1 MYDTKHYNYLS
12 NRYVATIKSASQNI
26 NCPEG
31 TWEIHTSVE
40 RVEKRTGVFDV
51 AVAFNCNRGNFPN
64 ASVSVN
70 LTFSDW
76 SAANYVLFP
85 GAVYKGNRFDWR
97 RIAYSPKLLDPRDIG
112 PGKQQIISDIPK
124 LNFQDGPSKI
134 QERSG
139 SMSTP
144 GVGFYS
150 DKLHSVCWILTE
162 QGTELGDYGISIE
175 ETNDRQQA
183 TISITA
189 PVVRE
194 VYKYHLTDM
203 RYPSDDKTI
212 NFKQGDAVTI
222 KFRIYEFKSGN
233 LQGLFNQFATIRKDL
248 SLPDTLSTI
257 LPFSS
262 AFKVQEKKFNELNFV
277 SEYGYYAVGAREN
290 FLQDWQIGWTGG
302 MISTYPL
309 LVAGSVPTKNNVIK
323 NFDWLFPAG
332 ISPSGF
338 FWDSGEGGNRWYG
351 GDIRK
356 PHTADW
362 HLVRKSGDGLYYVIR
377 QLMIMQ
383 KLGYPVKDSWRKGT
397 TIVVDAFV
405 NLWKKNGQFGN
416 FINSK
421 SGEIIVGGSASGG
434 IVPGALCLSYKYF
447 GEESYLDIAIKA
459 GDYYNEN
466 FVKKGITCGGPGDA
480 MQNPDSESCY
490 ALLESY
496 MLLYETTKDNRWL
509 GIAENVA
516 MQFATWVMSYNYMF
530 PLNSLFGR
538 LDLKS

>member
-1 MYDTKHYNYLS
+1 
-12 NRYVATIKSASQNI
+12 
-26 NCPEG
+26 
-31 TWEIHTSVE
+31 
-40 RVEKRTGVFDV
+40 
-51 AVAFNCNRGNFPN
+51 
-64 ASVSVN
+64 
-70 LTFSDW
+70 
-76 SAANYVLFP
+76 
-85 GAVYKGNRFDWR
+85 
-97 RIAYSPKLLDPRDIG
+97 
-112 PGKQQIISDIPK
+112 
-124 LNFQDGPSKI
+124 
-134 QERSG
+134 
-139 SMSTP
+139 
-144 GVGFYS
+144 
-150 DKLHSVCWILTE
+150 
-162 QGTELGDYGISIE
+162 
-175 ETNDRQQA
+175 
-183 TISITA
+183 
-189 PVVRE
+189 
-194 VYKYHLTDM
+194 
-203 RYPSDDKTI
+203 
-212 NFKQGDAVTI
+212 I

-277 SEYGYYAVGAREN
+277 PEYGYYSVGAREN

-309 LVAGSVPTKNNVIK
+309 LVAGSTITKSNVIK
-323 NFDWLFPAG
+323 NFDWLFPDG

-377 QLMIMQ
+377 QFMIMQ
-383 KLGYPVKDSWRKGT
+383 KLGYPVKDSWKNGAKM
-397 TIVVDAFV
+397 VGDAFV

-421 SGEIIVGGSASGG
+421 TGEIIVGGSTSGG
-434 IVPGALCLSYKYF
+434 IVPGALCVSYKYF
-447 GEESYLDIAIKA
+447 GEKSHLDIAIKA

-466 FVKKGITCGGPGDA
+466 FVQKGITCGGPGDA

-496 MLLYETTKDNRWL
+496 MLLYETTKDNKWL

-516 MQFATWVMSYNYMF
+516 MQFATWVMSYNYKF
-530 PLNSLFGR
+530 PVNSLFSQ
-538 LDLKS
+538 LDIKSTGAVIANTQNKHGAPGICTYSGVALLKLYRATGNKFYVELLRDIAHNMPQYLSHPLKPIPGLKFGWMSERVSTTDWFEGIGEMPLITTWAETALMLTYIELPGLYIQPGTSYFVVFDNIEAEIVAEDDKGLTLKISNPTNMNAEINLLVENNQDVKKLLGDVEGGYKKVLILAGQSEEMYFLK